1 MTSFFNKIV
10 DVLNKLKIPYML
22 SGSVAMGIHI
32 IPRATRDFDFVVYM
46 HNKDVLNF
54 VEEFKDYYC
63 DQDSIKEAIKHNSM
77 FNIIDHE
84 SEYKADFILMKED
97 DYGIEEFNRRTEMK
111 FYGKTF
117 FLVTAED
124 LLISKIKWIQDYQF
138 AIQMEDIRKLSLLS
152 TIDWEYTNKW
162 IIKLNLKTFDL
173 F

>member
-1 MTSFFNKIV
+1 
-10 DVLNKLKIPYML
+10 
-22 SGSVAMGIHI
+22 
-32 IPRATRDFDFVVYM
+32 
-46 HNKDVLNF
+46 
-54 VEEFKDYYC
+54 
-63 DQDSIKEAIKHNSM
+63 
-77 FNIIDHE
+77 
-84 SEYKADFILMKED
+84 MKED

-152 TIDWEYTNKW
+152 TIDWEYINKW